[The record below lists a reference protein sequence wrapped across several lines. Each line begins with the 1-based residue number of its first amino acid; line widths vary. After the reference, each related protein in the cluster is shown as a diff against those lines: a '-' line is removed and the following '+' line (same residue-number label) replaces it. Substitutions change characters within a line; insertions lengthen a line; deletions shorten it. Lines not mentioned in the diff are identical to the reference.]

1 MKNQYFGDTRDLFKY
16 DLLEHLMDHLDPRRF
31 AFIAMLTKDD
41 HTAHGL
47 KRNYRAAKAGY
58 NNEDLIRFLEQ
69 NSSGDKKDFTRIKT
83 YYQQKK
89 IDALIYDR
97 PFKHGNR
104 PAYFIELPT
113 DYLRSPLIFFD
124 PDIGFRP
131 KSSFD
136 ERHLD
141 LFEFVYIF
149 QQAPENSALMTIQ
162 FYPCLERP
170 KYIKDKL
177 SELKTATG
185 LDFLSIGTTEVLF
198 LFTSKSP
205 QTHKKLAR
213 VSGLCLQLKRN
224 SRKIR

>member
-16 DLLEHLMDHLDPRRF
+16 DLLEHLMDHFRPRRF

-47 KRNYRAAKAGY
+47 KRNYRSTKAGF
-58 NNEDLIRFLEQ
+58 NNEELIRFLEQ
-69 NSSGDKKDFTRIKT
+69 NSSGQEKDFTRIKK

-97 PFKHGNR
+97 PFTHKTR
-104 PAYFIELPT
+104 PAYFIEIPPEVLQA
-113 DYLRSPLIFFD
+113 PLIFFD

-136 ERHLD
+136 ERHLEF
-141 LFEFVYIF
+141 FEFLYVV
-149 QQAPENSALMTIQ
+149 QQAYENSVIMTIQ
-162 FYPCLERP
+162 FYPRKKRAE
-170 KYIKDKL
+170 YIKDKR

-185 LDFLSIGTTEVLF
+185 LDFLSLGTTEVLF

-205 QTHKKLAR
+205 QTLKKLSVALESYKAR
-213 VSGLCLQLKRN
+213 YPATF
-224 SRKIR
+224 

>member
-16 DLLEHLMDHLDPRRF
+16 DLIEHLMDHLHPRTF

-47 KRNYRAAKAGY
+47 KRNYRTAKAGY
-58 NNEDLIRFLEQ
+58 NNEDLIKFLEQ
-69 NSSGDKKDFTRIKT
+69 NSSGQSKDFTRIKK

-97 PFKHGNR
+97 PFTHGNR
-104 PAYFIELPT
+104 PAYFIEIPANFLQA
-113 DYLRSPLIFFD
+113 PLIFFD

-141 LFEFVYIF
+141 LFEFVYVV
-149 QQAPENSALMTIQ
+149 QRASENSVILTIQ
-162 FYPCLERP
+162 FYPRIERR

-177 SELKTATG
+177 SELKNATG

-205 QTHKKLAR
+205 QTRKKLGA
-213 VSGLCLQLKRN
+213 SLETYKA
-224 SRKIR
+224 KYPATF